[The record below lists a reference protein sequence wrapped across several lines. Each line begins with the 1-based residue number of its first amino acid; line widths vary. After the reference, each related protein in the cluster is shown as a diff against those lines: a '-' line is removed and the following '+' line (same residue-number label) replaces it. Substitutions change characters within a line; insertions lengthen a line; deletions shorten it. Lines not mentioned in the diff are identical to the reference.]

1 MVKAILPDGA
11 VNGGRWRVGVMA
23 FAEHACTL
31 GQAKMVVSSARCPSH
46 ECGVPVVADG
56 HSLLAVNP
64 RHAKLVQ
71 ELKGRGANLVVLSQK
86 TALEKLQNTELE
98 MLRVFK
104 EWCSEKGIT
113 WFVDSGTCLGAMRH
127 RGFIPWDDDVDV
139 GVPREDYDQ
148 LLVLA
153 KEDFPEGY
161 SLHTSADSGYTSL
174 FAKMYKDETI
184 FSNDL
189 TMAAGGSQ
197 GIYIDIFP
205 YDYLSSEAKLR
216 ARQERKCANLQRL
229 MYLHY
234 LADVQVP
241 HNGLLGS
248 LEKLLCSVGHFFI
261 RPFSDPARIQES
273 FDREAKSG
281 NKESAV
287 MECLP
292 FAGYV
297 PAIEEEILLPVS
309 YLEFEG
315 LKVPAPRDPERY
327 LRVMY
332 GDWTV
337 LPPDGERHTHLPKRI
352 VFSDGV
358 EWNSIL

>member
-1 MVKAILPDGA
+1 MI
-11 VNGGRWRVGVMA
+11 
-23 FAEHACTL
+23 
-31 GQAKMVVSSARCPSH
+31 VSSVRYPSH
-46 ECGVPVVADG
+46 ECGVSVVADA
-56 HSLLAVNP
+56 LAVSGLIHDMRAAGLLCFLFCMQRSGWAN
-64 RHAKLVQ
+64 LDL
-71 ELKGRGANLVVLSQK
+71 ESKGRGAKSIMLLQK
-86 TALEKLQNTELE
+86 AALEKLQDTELE

-104 EWCSEKGIT
+104 QWCSEKGIT

-127 RGFIPWDDDVDV
+127 QGFIPWDDDVDV
-139 GVPREDYDQ
+139 GVPREDYDR
-148 LLVLA
+148 LLALA

-161 SLHTSADSGYTSL
+161 SIHTSEDPGYTSL
-174 FAKMYKDETI
+174 FAKMYKDKTI

-205 YDYLSSEAKLR
+205 YDYLSLEAKFR
-216 ARQERKCANLQRL
+216 AKQERKCANLQRL

-248 LEKLLCSVGHFFI
+248 IEKTLCSAGHFFI
-261 RPFSDPARIQES
+261 RPFSDPLRIQES
-273 FDREAKSG
+273 FDREAKGG
-281 NKESAV
+281 NKESAM
-287 MECLP
+287 MECLS

-297 PAIEEEILLPVS
+297 PAIEEETLLPVS
-309 YLEFEG
+309 YLSFEG
-315 LKVPAPRDPERY
+315 LKVPAPHDPERY
-327 LRVMY
+327 LRLMY

-337 LPPDGERHTHLPKRI
+337 LPPDEERHTHLPKRI

-358 EWNSIL
+358 EWNSVS